1 MPFGPLVLFN
11 GRPFVYKQK
20 GVVLFVIEDSAT
32 IKMGCCKPKPLLHKG
47 FTTSAAIIMPSATIK
62 MGCCK
67 PKPLLHKG
75 FTTSA
80 AMPLSIQQLLYIYE
94 LYLPIDVIY
103 GYFLFFPYL
112 K

>member
-20 GVVLFVIEDSAT
+20 GVVLFVIED
-32 IKMGCCKPKPLLHKG
+32 
-47 FTTSAAIIMPSATIK
+47 SATIK